1 MTYTTEQ
8 IPFVQGMKPGM
19 GVNLVN
25 GQTTALVFPSLPTAV
40 TPNPSFT
47 APEVCIETA
56 QGYSDLIEASGS
68 VEGQAWTEGGEVTVN
83 ATAKFLRSE
92 KYNAQALGFVCYKSS
107 TTIAE
112 LPTAETLGA
121 LQLPTGLG
129 ARIVSDPA
137 GFLAEYGTHVIIGFL
152 RGGSFV
158 GSVQVRATSESDM
171 QLIQSELSVQV
182 KEFTEGSGRVDASFT
197 QNLQEIAQTH
207 VVSINTSGVGVNP
220 PVFDPSNIQDM
231 QDYIDNH
238 FVTELGT
245 GVHLV
250 AVCSPWEALPC
261 VLNLPN
267 FVPGSL
273 SPAIDQ
279 GVLRTLRT
287 EYRNLEYAAQTAT
300 SMQGTQSFV
309 SPGSAAALQTDLQ
322 GVFEAQGRIDDLT
335 FAELQSL
342 NAGDVGAYVVST
354 QYLTDLQAIANGRA
368 VVDWSLSLDGAF
380 NPSTQSDPGGT
391 LTGSTVVFPQ
401 LDGTVTTVLGSDHGD
416 GTLDCGFQYRV
427 LPVPVGSQPPTG
439 LQNQVELLAH
449 LQWGK
454 DAYTGA
460 PVLGSQPNQPSRTHW
475 AKYSW
480 DQIAV
485 WFGS

>member
-25 GQTTALVFPSLPTAV
+25 GQTTALVFPSLLTAI
-40 TPNPSFT
+40 TPNPSFIGH
-47 APEVCIETA
+47 EVCIETA
-56 QGYSDLIEASGS
+56 QSYSDLIEVTGS
-68 VEGQAWTEGGEVTVN
+68 VEGQAWTDGGEVTVN
-83 ATAKFLRSE
+83 ASAKFLRSE

-107 TTIAE
+107 TTISE
-112 LPTAETLGA
+112 LPTAETLNA
-121 LQLPTGLG
+121 LQLPAGLG
-129 ARIVSDPA
+129 ERIVDDPA
-137 GFLAEYGTHVIIGFL
+137 GFLEECGTHVIIGFL
-152 RGGSFV
+152 SGGSFI

-171 QLIQSELSVQV
+171 QLIQSHLSVQV
-182 KEFTEGSGRVDASFT
+182 KEFTEGSGKIDASFT

-220 PVFDPSNIQDM
+220 PQFDPSTIQNM
-231 QDYIDNH
+231 QDYIDNN
-238 FVTELGT
+238 FVTDLGT
-245 GVHLV
+245 GVQLI

-261 VLNLPN
+261 VLSLPK

-279 GVLRTLRT
+279 GVLLTLRT

-300 SMQGTQSFV
+300 SMQDTQSFV
-309 SPGSAAALQTDLQ
+309 SPGSAAALQNDLQ
-322 GVFEAQGRIDDLT
+322 AIYEAQGRIDGLT
-335 FAELQSL
+335 FVELQSL
-342 NAGDVGAYVVST
+342 NASDVGAYVVST
-354 QYLTDLQAIANGRA
+354 QYLTDLESIANGRA

-380 NPSTQSDPGGT
+380 TPNTQSDPGST
-391 LTGSTVVFPQ
+391 LTGSTVVYPQ
-401 LDGTVTTVLGSDHGD
+401 INGTATTVLGADHGD
-416 GTLDCGFQYRV
+416 GTLECGFQYRV

-454 DAYTGA
+454 DAYAGSA
-460 PVLGSQPNQPSRTHW
+460 VLGSQPNQPSQTHW
-475 AKYSW
+475 EKYSW
-480 DQIAV
+480 DQITV